1 MKTALGHLVYF
12 ITDAVDEWRHSPGVN
27 LLATLTL
34 AAALFLAGLAL
45 LVFSN
50 LESHLDRWK
59 EDLRVQVFLLD
70 EITED
75 QREKVGESL
84 AGSPE
89 VSRVDYVDKA
99 EALRRFGESF
109 GESLAG
115 LPSELGDNPLPASFE
130 VYLSPTRDATEAAA
144 AVATALDGIE
154 GVEEVRFDRRW
165 LERLGALL
173 HLARVGGA
181 GMAVLVFAAV
191 VLVMSSVLRLAVYAR
206 RDEIEIVQLV
216 GATPGFVRGPFLV
229 AGLAQGLVASLA
241 ALGLGEG
248 VRRGVLAYAGSGRAA
263 LLDLVAGHALP
274 ASLWALVVAVG
285 LAVSFAGA
293 YFAVRH
299 SI

>member
-1 MKTALGHLVYF
+1 MKTTLGHITYF
-12 ITDAVDEWRHSPGVN
+12 ITDAVDEWRHSPSVN

-34 AAALFLAGLAL
+34 AAALFLAGLVL
-45 LVFSN
+45 LIFSN
-50 LESHLDRWK
+50 LESHLDRWR

-70 EITED
+70 EITQEA
-75 QREKVGESL
+75 RRRVGETL
-84 AGSPE
+84 AASPE
-89 VSRVDYVDKA
+89 VSKVDYVDKA

-109 GESLAG
+109 GEALAG
-115 LPSELGDNPLPASFE
+115 LPSELGANPLPASFE
-130 VYLSPTRDATEAAA
+130 VYLAPTRSATDAAT
-144 AVATALDGIE
+144 AVAASLEGFE
-154 GVEEVRFDRRW
+154 GVEEIRFDRQW
-165 LERLGALL
+165 LERLSALL

-216 GATPGFVRGPFLV
+216 GATPSFVRGPFLV

-248 VRRGVLAYAGSGRAA
+248 VRRAVLAYAGPSPAA
-263 LLDLVAGHALP
+263 LLDLVLGHSLSV
-274 ASLWALVVAVG
+274 SLWVAVIATG

-299 SI
+299 SV